1 MKLAKQRQQQSQVY
15 LEVPYIN
22 SKTDNLRELK
32 GIIINAFNEVLEW
45 KDWENS

>member
-1 MKLAKQRQQQSQVY
+1 MNRYPDTEK
-15 LEVPYIN
+15 ENIN